1 MSTVHHPTP
10 EKPLSPFSPFPS
22 IRSVFHSLPSPFV
35 MGNIFRSDAFALK
48 IIRAHRGGRGR
59 QMRVRTSSR
68 DFNGIKSVWGQTSKC
83 SVARTRTVG
92 LTIEIHLSVI
102 TSLGLNERG
111 CRAGWTNRFGDNPGF
126 LEPSRSTLHCSW
138 PPFVSSRR
146 K

>member
-48 IIRAHRGGRGR
+48 IIRAHRGGR

-111 CRAGWTNRFGDNPGF
+111 CRAGWTNRFGDNPSFLEENRGV
-126 LEPSRSTLHCSW
+126 LEPSEHSAVLSC
-138 PPFVSSRR
+138 RR